1 MNTTNK
7 KKMLGDDAMAGMLL
21 TAPETS
27 AKSKSEAA
35 LKGKKSSG

>member
-21 TAPETS
+21 AAPETS
-27 AKSKSEAA
+27 KKNKEA
-35 LKGKKSSG
+35 KGKNKS